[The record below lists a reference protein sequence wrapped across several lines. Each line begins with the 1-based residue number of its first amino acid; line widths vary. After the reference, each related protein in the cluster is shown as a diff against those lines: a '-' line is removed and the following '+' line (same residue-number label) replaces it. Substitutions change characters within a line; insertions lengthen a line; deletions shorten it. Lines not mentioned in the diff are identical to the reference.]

1 MNNNPFMFFVIAE
14 SPTRTHPDRKSHFR
28 GGIRV
33 QEEGCRG
40 QNGCQGRR
48 LAFRRELQRGRLR
61 TAASSSFEMP
71 RKDDGKANWMSYYY
85 IRVHFI
91 FLNSKLY
98 CLFDLGFGSE
108 GPYYIPKTFGQKSLS
123 E

>member
-1 MNNNPFMFFVIAE
+1 MVYIDLGPNDIKLYITRNTITKYIPFVIAE

-33 QEEGCRG
+33 QEEGCRS

-71 RKDDGKANWMSYYY
+71 RKDDGKANWMSYYF
-85 IRVHFI
+85 RV
-91 FLNSKLY
+91 
-98 CLFDLGFGSE
+98 G
-108 GPYYIPKTFGQKSLS
+108 T
-123 E
+123 

>member
-1 MNNNPFMFFVIAE
+1 MPESNFLGNKKKCHKSMMNNNPFMFFVIAE

-85 IRVHFI
+85 IRV
-91 FLNSKLY
+91 
-98 CLFDLGFGSE
+98 
-108 GPYYIPKTFGQKSLS
+108 P
-123 E
+123 

>member
-1 MNNNPFMFFVIAE
+1 MIAE

-85 IRVHFI
+85 IRVPSNFSDFEITIHIFI
-91 FLNSKLY
+91 FK
-98 CLFDLGFGSE
+98 FE
-108 GPYYIPKTFGQKSLS
+108 H
-123 E
+123 